1 MVYNNDMVITLTGE
15 NSFGLR
21 AELRQLLAG
30 FVAEHGELAVEQLDG
45 QEAAFERMAEAV
57 TGLPFLASKKLV
69 VLRAPS
75 TNKTFQERSEQ
86 LLAEIP
92 KTTEVILVEP
102 KLDKRLSYYKFL
114 KRKTDFRDFP
124 ELDQAGLITWLVATA
139 KQRGGSLSA
148 ADARLLT
155 ERAGLNQRLLAN
167 ELEKLL
173 LYDPQISRATIEL
186 LTDET
191 PQSTIFHLMEAA
203 FAGRHKQA
211 MELYAQQRALKVEPA
226 QIIAMLTWQLHVLTI
241 VKTAGERPNGQIASE
256 ARLKPFVVEKSRS
269 IARNL
274 TPGRLKQ
281 LVSELLSIDRR
292 LKRTD
297 LDADEA
303 LQHYLLKLA
312 N

>member
-1 MVYNNDMVITLTGE
+1 MVITLTGG
-15 NSFGLR
+15 NSFALG
-21 AELRQLLAG
+21 AELRRLAG
-30 FVAEHGELAVEQLDG
+30 DFMAEYGELAVEQLDG
-45 QEAAFERMAEAV
+45 EEAGFERLAEAV
-57 TGLPFLASKKLV
+57 TSLPFLASKKLV

-75 TNKTFQERSEQ
+75 TNKMFQERVEQ

-92 KTTEVILVEP
+92 ETTEVILVEP
-102 KLDKRLSYYKFL
+102 KLDKRLAYYKFL
-114 KRKTDFRDFP
+114 KKATDFRDFP
-124 ELDQAGLITWLVATA
+124 ELDKAGLITWLVATA
-139 KQRGGSLSA
+139 KQRGGQLSA
-148 ADARLLT
+148 ADARLLS
-155 ERAGLNQRLLAN
+155 ERVGLNQRLLAN

-173 LYDPQISRATIEL
+173 LYGSQVSRQTIEL

-191 PQSTIFHLMEAA
+191 PQSTIFHLLEAA

-226 QIIAMLTWQLHVLTI
+226 QIIAMLTWQLHVLSI
-241 VKTAGERPNGQIASE
+241 IKTAGERPNDQIASE
-256 ARLKPFVVEKSRS
+256 ARLNPFVVQKSRN

-274 TPGRLKQ
+274 APARLKQ

-312 N
+312 GTG